1 MFESTFTLQ
10 PEKDFYPR
18 NRTLLGRTIEMES
31 GYGRQWAKLFWNKK
45 REIVR

>member
-10 PEKDFYPR
+10 PAKDFYPC
-18 NRTLLGRTIEMES
+18 NRTLLGRTIEMEC

-45 REIVR
+45 REIVT